1 MKSIQSEEAGS
12 TDEALLKLPYNLI
25 ISDIRL
31 KKKWTASAC
40 WRQSYVCSS
49 GSGYHDFRL
58 WGRGDQRRKQGK
70 RKWDSSINHSAYWV
84 NFSALFK
91 RWGRKP
97 TNIFNFTVMV
107 ERGGQ

>member
-1 MKSIQSEEAGS
+1 MISGFGGVEIKEESKAKG
-12 TDEALLKLPYNLI
+12 E
-25 ISDIRL
+25 
-31 KKKWTASAC
+31 
-40 WRQSYVCSS
+40 
-49 GSGYHDFRL
+49 
-58 WGRGDQRRKQGK
+58 
-70 RKWDSSINHSAYWV
+70 WDSSINHSAYWV